1 MRLTIVR
8 RILAMTITLLSLQS
22 QAQQQIVPLTKQ
34 FQLALQSKDFL
45 SARVLIK
52 NIASLKP
59 NRTQWN
65 TINKLLISNEP
76 IGYDIIYKWGALKET
91 LSLLSPQ
98 EKKIRDLIRQADQW
112 MLEEQFQAS
121 FSQFQKVAKTLKE
134 ELKAGDQDNF
144 LLYQSVIHSM
154 SRALYGAGRYHES
167 VEVNSWIDPRYPKYR
182 QVLFER
188 MWEGFRAHNV
198 SIAMGA
204 IASQRTVFF
213 AQFLE
218 PETYLL
224 MIYLLKSLC
233 RTDQIEI
240 VRAELSDFQ
249 NKVKSL
255 GTTKI
260 TEWARFDLEYFN
272 LYKLINSQNPQ
283 ANRFGVTQAQREKEK
298 EKIRIS
304 LLSHVKDLGAR
315 LSKELD
321 MVKAYASLAISAQP
335 LKANSMILTTRDE
348 IAAKDRESWKLDDA
362 EDWVDETGRHLYVGT
377 NLCIQEAR

>member
-1 MRLTIVR
+1 
-8 RILAMTITLLSLQS
+8 
-22 QAQQQIVPLTKQ
+22 
-34 FQLALQSKDFL
+34 
-45 SARVLIK
+45 
-52 NIASLKP
+52 
-59 NRTQWN
+59 
-65 TINKLLISNEP
+65 
-76 IGYDIIYKWGALKET
+76 
-91 LSLLSPQ
+91 
-98 EKKIRDLIRQADQW
+98 
-112 MLEEQFQAS
+112 
-121 FSQFQKVAKTLKE
+121 
-134 ELKAGDQDNF
+134 
-144 LLYQSVIHSM
+144 
-154 SRALYGAGRYHES
+154 
-167 VEVNSWIDPRYPKYR
+167 
-182 QVLFER
+182 
-188 MWEGFRAHNV
+188 
-198 SIAMGA
+198 MGA